1 MYNPEALKALLDEDG
16 VPYKQNAKSFILNCP
31 RCRKREKLFFRK
43 SDGRFVCWYCR
54 EIDNFQGRPEF
65 GLVEVLRLPFIEI
78 KVRLYGP
85 GVVNAGE
92 FLDVKVRD
100 FFSDEDE
107 VPEDTFDPP
116 TMVYPPDF
124 LPIDNKFSAPG
135 ADYLRGRGIDLETA
149 KFYDLH
155 FWPPRRRIIFP
166 VKLQGRVIGW
176 QDRYIGKTEWI
187 DDEHGKIVTIPK
199 ALTVKD
205 LRRDRCLM
213 FGDRLNNSPHCIL
226 TEGPIDALKAHLCG
240 GNVATMGKA
249 VSAPQINLIRN
260 SGIQK
265 LYLALDPDA
274 YRETKRLTSEF
285 GDLELYDMRPP
296 APYKDLGEMTLE
308 AVHELFLTAPKTSN
322 SQVFVHVKN
331 PFERYGR

>member
-100 FFSDEDE
+100 FFSDKDE

-176 QDRYIGKTEWI
+176 Q
-187 DDEHGKIVTIPK
+187 
-199 ALTVKD
+199 
-205 LRRDRCLM
+205 DRCLM

-322 SQVFVHVKN
+322 SQEKLVHGLKSH
-331 PFERYGR
+331 